1 MQRVFVLDRNRQPL
15 MPCHPKRARLL
26 LKSQAATVF
35 RRNPFTIL
43 LKNREGGQ
51 LQKVELKVDP
61 GSKVSGIALIA
72 DFKRGK
78 TLIWAGHLEHRG
90 HLIKARMEARRS
102 LRRTRRQRKTRY
114 RQARFNNRTR
124 PAGWLPPSLKSRVD
138 NIVTW
143 VDRLRKRIPVTA
155 LAQELVKF
163 DLQKEQNPQ
172 ISGIEY
178 QQGSLFGYEVR
189 EYLLEKWQRTC
200 AYCGKKEIP
209 LEVEHIQPKSRGG
222 SNRISNLTLSC
233 RACNGKKGT
242 QTIQSF
248 LAKQPKRLQQVL
260 QQVKRPLKEAT
271 VVNVTRLRL
280 AKQLKATGLPVS
292 FGSGGRTKFNRSRQG
307 DRKDHFIDAACVGN
321 SGQTV
326 TMPENHRPLL
336 IKAMGRGQR
345 QVVRSD
351 RFGFPRGKAG
361 RVKRVHGFQ
370 TGDFVRL
377 DQPKGKYHGS
387 WTGRLLG
394 IRATGVLDLK
404 TPKGTASVTYRNYT
418 LIEQGDGYDYQSA

>member
-26 LKSQAATVF
+26 LKSQASTVF

-43 LKNREGGQ
+43 LKNREGGE

-61 GSKVSGIALIA
+61 GSKVSGIALVA

-90 HLIKARMEARRS
+90 HLIKARMEAPS

-143 VDRLRKRIPVTA
+143 VGRLRKRIPVTA

-178 QQGSLFGYEVR
+178 QQGSLYGYEVR

-200 AYCGKKEIP
+200 AYCGKKEIS

-233 RACNGKKGT
+233 RACNAKKGT

-248 LAKQPKRLQQVL
+248 LAKQPKLRQQVL
-260 QQVKRPLKEAT
+260 QQVKRPLQEAT

-326 TMPENHRPLL
+326 MMAENHRPLL

-361 RVKRVHGFQ
+361 RVKRVYGFQ
-370 TGDFVRL
+370 TGDWVRL

-387 WTGRLLG
+387 WTGRLIG
-394 IRATGVLDLK
+394 IRARGVLDLK

-418 LIEQGDGYDYQSA
+418 LIEQGDGYAYQSA